1 MQEVLNELRMYEYLA
16 ENFETDNYPDVS
28 QEEIQ
33 QSKYEYMYLRDLA
46 DFLEGMLKSGKYSE
60 EEMISKLEEYFQK
73 RYLKFR
79 ENSKVSIINKKKA
92 TILKNNAFKQVDGI
106 LKNIFTEVY

>member
-1 MQEVLNELRMYEYLA
+1 MV
-16 ENFETDNYPDVS
+16 
-28 QEEIQ
+28 
-33 QSKYEYMYLRDLA
+33 
-46 DFLEGMLKSGKYSE
+46 
-60 EEMISKLEEYFQK
+60 SKLEEYFQK
-73 RYLKFR
+73 KYLKFR